1 MLKDLTLEMEQ
12 IEQII
17 SQNEDKV
24 RTDIDLV
31 ENTEAENAAYT
42 MHQNANTLQLELE
55 EMKSLLNEN
64 KGLDVK
70 ELEKTAVSAITK
82 EIEESGSSIDELY
95 IKYLDKIELFK
106 SQADKD
112 SVGNK
117 HIYNQEELNKL
128 VLDALNKGDTDIDLV
143 KVLGVANEQ
152 GAQDGQID
160 LEGLDFQKGMAEWK
174 DKIES
179 LKKID

>member
-1 MLKDLTLEMEQ
+1 M
-12 IEQII
+12 
-17 SQNEDKV
+17 
-24 RTDIDLV
+24 
-31 ENTEAENAAYT
+31 
-42 MHQNANTLQLELE
+42 
-55 EMKSLLNEN
+55 
-64 KGLDVK
+64 
-70 ELEKTAVSAITK
+70 
-82 EIEESGSSIDELY
+82 Y